1 MKKIKA
7 AVLGCG
13 DRGCIYAD
21 YALRNPEDM
30 EIVAVADLNALHR
43 EEARNR
49 YSLPPERAF
58 DGVESFVAAG
68 IDCDIVIDA
77 TMDRAHY
84 PTAMALLKAK
94 YNILL
99 EKPVC
104 PNKEELLDIQRTA
117 HENGCRV
124 IVCHVLRYTSFYS
137 AVKKVISDG
146 KIGRVRSIE
155 MTEHVGMAH
164 FIDSFVRGKWNN
176 EEECGSGLLLAK
188 CCHDVDLMC
197 WLDNA
202 SRPKF
207 VTSLGFRENF
217 TPDKAPEGATE
228 RCFDCPHEK
237 TCNYSAV
244 KIHLDRDTMPFQ
256 TWAGIGKPIDTI
268 TREEKIEYM
277 KHSAYGL
284 CAYNT
289 GGDIV
294 DNQNVIVSFENG
306 SMGTL
311 NLVGACAK
319 PERYLHIIGT
329 NGEIEG
335 VFENNEFA
343 VRKFTRENDRY
354 SYDTETIST
363 VEHSEIGKHGGG
375 DNEIMR
381 HLIDYLRTGKPSAS
395 LTSIDDSVDG
405 HLCVYAAELSR
416 KEGRTV
422 AVSELRQSS

>member
-1 MKKIKA
+1 MKKIKV

-21 YALRNPEDM
+21 YALRNPDDM
-30 EIVAVADLNALHR
+30 EIVAVTDMNPLHK
-43 EEARNR
+43 EEARVR
-49 YSLPPERAF
+49 YSLPEDRAF
-58 DGVESFVAAG
+58 DSVEAFVAAG
-68 IDCDIVIDA
+68 IECDIVIDA
-77 TMDRAHY
+77 TMDKAHY
-84 PTAMALLKAK
+84 PTAMALLAAK
-94 YNILL
+94 YNVLL

-104 PNKEELLDIQRTA
+104 PNKEELLDIQRAA
-117 HENGCRV
+117 HENGCKV
-124 IVCHVLRYTSFYS
+124 IVCHVLRYTPFYA
-137 AVKKVISDG
+137 AVKKAISDG

-188 CCHDVDLMC
+188 CCHDMDLMC
-197 WLDNA
+197 WLANA

-244 KIHLDRDTMPFQ
+244 KIHLERDTMPFQ

-284 CAYNT
+284 CAYNS

-294 DNQNVIVSFENG
+294 DNQNVIVAFENG

-311 NLVGACAK
+311 NLVGACAL
-319 PERYLHIIGT
+319 PERYLHIVGAD
-329 NGEIEG
+329 GEIEG
-335 VFENNEFA
+335 VFEKNEF
-343 VRKFTRENDRY
+343 VLRMFTRAGGRY
-354 SYDTETIST
+354 SYDTETVST

-381 HLIDYLRTGKPSAS
+381 HLVDYLRTGKPSLS
-395 LTSIDDSVDG
+395 LTSIDDSVEG
-405 HLCVYAAELSR
+405 HLCVYAAETSR

-422 AVSELRQSS
+422 PLSELRGN

>member
-1 MKKIKA
+1 MKKIKVA
-7 AVLGCG
+7 LLGCG

-21 YALRNPEDM
+21 YALRNPEEM
-30 EIVAVADLNALHR
+30 EIVAVTDISDLKI
-43 EEARNR
+43 EEARVH
-49 YSLPPERAF
+49 YALPEDKAF
-58 DGVESFVAAG
+58 ASVEAFIAAG
-68 IDCDIVIDA
+68 IECDIVIDA
-77 TMDRAHY
+77 TMDKAHY
-84 PTAMALLKAK
+84 PTAMALLNAK
-94 YNILL
+94 YNVLL

-104 PNKEELLDIQRTA
+104 PNKEELLDIQKAA
-117 HENGCRV
+117 HDNGCKV

-137 AVKKVISDG
+137 AVKKAINDG

-197 WLDNA
+197 WLANA

-217 TPDKAPEGATE
+217 TMDKAPEGATAL
-228 RCFDCPHEK
+228 CFDCPHEK

-277 KHSAYGL
+277 KRSAYGR
-284 CAYNT
+284 CAYNS

-319 PERYLHIIGT
+319 AERYLHIVGS

-335 VFENNEFA
+335 VFESNEFKI
-343 VRKFTRENDRY
+343 RMFTREGRRY
-354 SYDTETIST
+354 GFDTEVVDTT
-363 VEHSEIGKHGGG
+363 AGSEIGKHGGG

-381 HLIDYLRTGKPSAS
+381 HLMEYLRTGTPSLS
-395 LTSIDDSVDG
+395 LTSIDDSVEG
-405 HLCVYAAELSR
+405 HLCVYAAEISR

-422 AVSELRQSS
+422 ALTEFRD

>member
-21 YALRNPEDM
+21 YALRNPNEL
-30 EIVAVADLNALHR
+30 EIVAVADTNTLHR
-43 EEARNR
+43 EEARVR

-58 DGVESFVAAG
+58 DSVEALIAAG
-68 IDCDIVIDA
+68 IACDIVIDA
-77 TMDRAHY
+77 TMDEAHY
-84 PTAMALLKAK
+84 PTAMALLQGG
-94 YNILL
+94 YDVLL

-104 PNKEELLDIQRTA
+104 PNEKELLDLRDAA
-117 HENGCRV
+117 HRNGRRL
-124 IVCHVLRYTSFYS
+124 IICHVLRYTPFYS
-137 AVKKVISDG
+137 AVKKAIDAG

-164 FIDSFVRGKWNN
+164 FIDSFVRGKWKS
-176 EEECGSGLLLAK
+176 EKECGSGLLLAK

-197 WLDNA
+197 WLGDA
-202 SRPKF
+202 SRPAR

-217 TPDKAPEGATE
+217 VPRNAPAGATE

-237 TCNYSAV
+237 TCHYSAV
-244 KIHLDRDTMPFQ
+244 KIHLERDTMPFQ
-256 TWAGIGKPIDTI
+256 TWAGIGKPLDAI
-268 TREEKIEYM
+268 TREDKIEYM

-284 CAYNT
+284 CAYNS

-294 DNQNVIVSFENG
+294 DNQNVIVAFENG

-319 PERYLHIIGT
+319 PERYLHIVGT
-329 NGEIEG
+329 DGEIEG
-335 VFENNEFA
+335 VFEKNEFEL
-343 VRKFTRENDRY
+343 RIFTRKNDRY
-354 SYDTETIST
+354 SYDTETVST
-363 VEHSEIGKHGGG
+363 LEHSEIGKHGGG

-381 HLIDYLRTGKPSAS
+381 QLVEYLRTGRPTAS
-395 LTSIDDSVDG
+395 LTSIDTSIDG
-405 HLCVYAAELSR
+405 HLCVYAAEISR

-422 AVSELRQSS
+422 ALSEFERS

>member
-1 MKKIKA
+1 MKKIKVA
-7 AVLGCG
+7 LLGCG

-21 YALRNPEDM
+21 YALRNPEEM
-30 EIVAVADLNALHR
+30 EIVAVADISDLKR
-43 EEARNR
+43 EEARVHYN
-49 YSLPPERAF
+49 LPEDKAF
-58 DGVESFVAAG
+58 ANVEDFIAAG
-68 IDCDIVIDA
+68 IECDIVIDA
-77 TMDRAHY
+77 TMDKAHY
-84 PTAMALLKAK
+84 PTAMALLNAK
-94 YNILL
+94 YNVLL

-104 PNKEELLDIQRTA
+104 PNKEELLDIQKAA
-117 HENGCRV
+117 HDNGCKV

-137 AVKKVISDG
+137 AVKKAINDG

-197 WLDNA
+197 WLANA

-217 TPDKAPEGATE
+217 AMDKAPEGATE
-228 RCFDCPHEK
+228 LCFDCPHEK

-277 KHSAYGL
+277 KHSAYGR
-284 CAYNT
+284 CAYNS

-319 PERYLHIIGT
+319 AERYLHIVGS

-335 VFENNEFA
+335 VFESNEFKI
-343 VRKFTRENDRY
+343 RMFTREGRRY
-354 SYDTETIST
+354 GFDTEVVDTT
-363 VEHSEIGKHGGG
+363 VGSEIGKHGGG

-381 HLIDYLRTGKPSAS
+381 HLMEYLRTDTPSLS
-395 LTSIDDSVDG
+395 LTSIDDSVEG
-405 HLCVYAAELSR
+405 HLCVYAAEISR

-422 AVSELRQSS
+422 ALSEFRA

>member
-1 MKKIKA
+1 MKQIKVA
-7 AVLGCG
+7 LLGCG

-21 YALRNPEDM
+21 YALRNPEEM
-30 EIVAVADLNALHR
+30 EIVAVTDISDLKR
-43 EEARNR
+43 EEARVH
-49 YSLPPERAF
+49 YALPEDKAF
-58 DGVESFVAAG
+58 ASVEAFIAAG
-68 IDCDIVIDA
+68 IECDIVIDA
-77 TMDRAHY
+77 TMDKAHY
-84 PTAMALLKAK
+84 PTAMALLNAK
-94 YNILL
+94 YNVLL

-104 PNKEELLDIQRTA
+104 PNKEELLDIQKAA
-117 HENGCRV
+117 HDNGCKV

-137 AVKKVISDG
+137 AVKKAINDG

-197 WLDNA
+197 WLANA

-217 TPDKAPEGATE
+217 TMDKAPEGATE
-228 RCFDCPHEK
+228 LCFDCPHEK

-277 KHSAYGL
+277 KRSAYGR
-284 CAYNT
+284 CAYNS

-319 PERYLHIIGT
+319 AERYLHIVGS

-335 VFENNEFA
+335 VFESNEFKI
-343 VRKFTRENDRY
+343 RMFTREGRRY
-354 SYDTETIST
+354 GFDTEVVDTT
-363 VEHSEIGKHGGG
+363 AGSEIGKHGGG

-381 HLIDYLRTGKPSAS
+381 HLMEYLRTGTPSLS
-395 LTSIDDSVDG
+395 LTSIDDSVEG
-405 HLCVYAAELSR
+405 HLCVYAAEISR

-422 AVSELRQSS
+422 ALTEFRD

>member
-1 MKKIKA
+1 MKKIKVA
-7 AVLGCG
+7 LLGCG

-21 YALRNPEDM
+21 YSLRNPDDM
-30 EIVAVADLNALHR
+30 EVVAVTDTSALKK
-43 EEARNR
+43 EEARVR
-49 YSLPPERAF
+49 YNLPEDRAF
-58 DGVESFVAAG
+58 DSVEAFIAAG
-68 IDCDIVIDA
+68 IECDIVIDA
-77 TMDRAHY
+77 TMDKAHY
-84 PTAMALLKAK
+84 PTAMALLAAK
-94 YNILL
+94 YNVLL

-104 PNKEELLDIQRTA
+104 PNKEELLDIQRAA
-117 HENGCRV
+117 HANGCKV
-124 IVCHVLRYTSFYS
+124 IVCHVLRYTPFYS
-137 AVKKVISDG
+137 AVKKVLAEG
-146 KIGRVRSIE
+146 KIGRVRSLE

-188 CCHDVDLMC
+188 CCHDLDLMC
-197 WLDNA
+197 WLANE
-202 SRPKF
+202 SRPKY

-217 TPDKAPEGATE
+217 TMDKAPEGATE
-228 RCFDCPHEK
+228 LCFDCPHEK

-277 KHSAYGL
+277 KRSAYGK
-284 CAYNT
+284 CAYNS

-306 SMGTL
+306 AMGTL

-319 PERYLHIIGT
+319 AERYLHIVGS

-335 VFENNEFA
+335 VFENNEFQLR
-343 VRKFTRENDRY
+343 VFTREGRRY
-354 SYDTETIST
+354 GYDTEVINT
-363 VEHSEIGKHGGG
+363 VAGSELGKHGGG

-381 HLIDYLRTGKPSAS
+381 HLVNYLRTGEGTLS
-395 LTSIDDSVDG
+395 LTSIDDSVEG
-405 HLCVYAAELSR
+405 HLCVYAAETSR
-416 KEGRTV
+416 KEKRTV
-422 AVSELRQSS
+422 DLADIRA

>member
-1 MKKIKA
+1 MKTIKV

-21 YALRNPEDM
+21 YALRNPNDM
-30 EIVAVADLNALHR
+30 EIVAVADINELHR
-43 EEARNR
+43 EEARVR
-49 YSLPPERAF
+49 YSLPKDRAF
-58 DGVESFVAAG
+58 DGVESLIASG
-68 IDCDIVIDA
+68 IACDIVIDA

-84 PTAMALLKAK
+84 PTAMALLQAK
-94 YNILL
+94 YDVLL

-104 PNKEELLDIQRTA
+104 PNKDELLELSRAA
-117 HENGCRV
+117 HENGCRL
-124 IVCHVLRYTSFYS
+124 IVCHVLRYTPFYS

-146 KIGRVRSIE
+146 KIGRVRSME

-164 FIDSFVRGKWNN
+164 FIDSFVRGKWNS
-176 EEECGSGLLLAK
+176 EEQCGSGLLLAK
-188 CCHDVDLMC
+188 CCHDMDLMC
-197 WLDNA
+197 WLGDA
-202 SRPKF
+202 SRPKY

-217 TPDKAPEGATE
+217 VPRNAPEGATK

-256 TWAGIGKPIDTI
+256 TWAGIGKPVDTI

-277 KHSAYGL
+277 KRSAYGL
-284 CAYNT
+284 CAYNS

-294 DNQNVIVSFENG
+294 DNQNVIVAFENG

-319 PERYLHIIGT
+319 PERYLHIVGT
-329 NGEIEG
+329 DWEIEC
-335 VFENNEFA
+335 VFDENQFEL
-343 VRKFTRENDRY
+343 RIFTRENDRY
-354 SYDTETIST
+354 SYDTETVST
-363 VEHSEIGKHGGG
+363 LEHSDLGKHGGG
-375 DNEIMR
+375 DNEMMR
-381 HLIDYLRTGKPSAS
+381 HLVEYLRTGRPTAS
-395 LTSIDDSVDG
+395 LTSIDTSIDG
-405 HLCVYAAELSR
+405 HLCVYAAEISR

-422 AVSELRQSS
+422 TLEELERS

>member
-21 YALRNPEDM
+21 YALRNPNEL
-30 EIVAVADLNALHR
+30 EIVAVADTNTLHR
-43 EEARNR
+43 EEARVR

-58 DGVESFVAAG
+58 DSVEALIAAG
-68 IDCDIVIDA
+68 IACDIVIDA
-77 TMDRAHY
+77 TMDEAHY
-84 PTAMALLKAK
+84 PTAMALLQGG
-94 YNILL
+94 YDVLL

-104 PNKEELLDIQRTA
+104 PNEKELLDLRDAA
-117 HENGCRV
+117 HRNGRRL
-124 IVCHVLRYTSFYS
+124 IICHVLRYTPFYS
-137 AVKKVISDG
+137 AVKKAIDAG

-164 FIDSFVRGKWNN
+164 FIDSFVRGKWKS
-176 EEECGSGLLLAK
+176 EKECGSGLLLAK

-197 WLDNA
+197 WLGDA
-202 SRPKF
+202 SRPAR
-207 VTSLGFRENF
+207 VTSIGARENF
-217 TPDKAPEGATE
+217 VLRNAPAGATE

-237 TCNYSAV
+237 TCHYSAV
-244 KIHLDRDTMPFQ
+244 KIHLERDTMPFQ
-256 TWAGIGKPIDTI
+256 TWAGIGKPLDAI
-268 TREEKIEYM
+268 TREDKIEYM

-284 CAYNT
+284 CAYNS

-294 DNQNVIVSFENG
+294 DNQNVIVAFENG

-319 PERYLHIIGT
+319 PERYLHIVGT
-329 NGEIEG
+329 DGEIEG
-335 VFENNEFA
+335 VFEKNEFEL
-343 VRKFTRENDRY
+343 RIFTRKNDRY
-354 SYDTETIST
+354 SYDTETVST
-363 VEHSEIGKHGGG
+363 LEHSEIGKHGGG

-381 HLIDYLRTGKPSAS
+381 QLVEYLRTGRPTAS
-395 LTSIDDSVDG
+395 LTSIDTSIDG
-405 HLCVYAAELSR
+405 HLCVYAAEISR

-422 AVSELRQSS
+422 ALSEFERS

>member
-1 MKKIKA
+1 MKKIKV

-21 YALRNPEDM
+21 YALRNPDDM
-30 EIVAVADLNALHR
+30 EIVAVTDMNPLHK
-43 EEARNR
+43 EEARVR
-49 YSLPPERAF
+49 YSLPEDRAF
-58 DGVESFVAAG
+58 DSVEAFVAAG
-68 IDCDIVIDA
+68 IECDIVIDA
-77 TMDRAHY
+77 TMDKAHY
-84 PTAMALLKAK
+84 PTAMALLAAK
-94 YNILL
+94 YNVLL

-104 PNKEELLDIQRTA
+104 PNKEELLDIQRAA
-117 HENGCRV
+117 HENGCKV
-124 IVCHVLRYTSFYS
+124 IVCHVLRYTPFYA
-137 AVKKVISDG
+137 AVKKAISDG

-188 CCHDVDLMC
+188 CCHDMDLMC
-197 WLDNA
+197 WLANA

-244 KIHLDRDTMPFQ
+244 KIHLERDTMPFQ

-268 TREEKIEYM
+268 TKEEKIEYM

-284 CAYNT
+284 CAYNS

-294 DNQNVIVSFENG
+294 DNQNVIVAFENG

-311 NLVGACAK
+311 NLVGACAL
-319 PERYLHIIGT
+319 PERYLHIVGAD
-329 NGEIEG
+329 GEIEG
-335 VFENNEFA
+335 VFEKNEF
-343 VRKFTRENDRY
+343 VLRMFTRANGRY
-354 SYDTETIST
+354 SYDTETVST

-381 HLIDYLRTGKPSAS
+381 HLVDYLRTGKPSLS
-395 LTSIDDSVDG
+395 LTTIDDSVDG
-405 HLCVYAAELSR
+405 HLCVYAAETSR

-422 AVSELRQSS
+422 PLSELRGN

>member
-1 MKKIKA
+1 MKKIKVA
-7 AVLGCG
+7 LLGCG

-21 YALRNPEDM
+21 YSLRNPDDM
-30 EIVAVADLNALHR
+30 EVVAVTDISDLKR
-43 EEARNR
+43 EEARVR
-49 YSLPPERAF
+49 DGLPEDRAF
-58 DGVESFVAAG
+58 GNVEAFIAAG
-68 IDCDIVIDA
+68 IECDIVIDA
-77 TMDRAHY
+77 TMDKAHY
-84 PTAMALLKAK
+84 PTAMALLAAK
-94 YNILL
+94 YNVLL

-104 PNKEELLDIQRTA
+104 PNKEELLDIQRAA
-117 HENGCRV
+117 HENGCKV
-124 IVCHVLRYTSFYS
+124 IVCHVLRYTPFYS
-137 AVKKVISDG
+137 AVKKILAEG
-146 KIGRVRSIE
+146 KIGRVRSLE

-188 CCHDVDLMC
+188 CCHDMDLMC
-197 WLDNA
+197 WLA
-202 SRPKF
+202 GESRPKY

-217 TPDKAPEGATE
+217 AMDKAPEGATAL
-228 RCFDCPHEK
+228 CFDCPHEK
-237 TCNYSAV
+237 TCNYSVV

-277 KHSAYGL
+277 KHSAYGK
-284 CAYNT
+284 CAYNR

-319 PERYLHIIGT
+319 AERYLHIVGT

-335 VFENNEFA
+335 VFENNEFQLR
-343 VRKFTRENDRY
+343 VFTREGRRY
-354 SYDTETIST
+354 GYDTEVINT
-363 VEHSEIGKHGGG
+363 VEGSELGKHGGG

-381 HLIDYLRTGKPSAS
+381 HLVSYLRTGEQTLS
-395 LTSIDDSVDG
+395 LTSIDDSVEG
-405 HLCVYAAELSR
+405 HLCVYAAEMSR
-416 KEGRTV
+416 KEKRTIDL
-422 AVSELRQSS
+422 ADIR

>member
-1 MKKIKA
+1 MKKIKVA
-7 AVLGCG
+7 LLGCG

-21 YALRNPEDM
+21 YSLRNPDDM
-30 EIVAVADLNALHR
+30 EVVAVTDLSALKK
-43 EEARNR
+43 EEARVR
-49 YSLPPERAF
+49 YNLPEDRAF
-58 DGVESFVAAG
+58 DSVEAFIAAG
-68 IDCDIVIDA
+68 IECDIVIDA
-77 TMDRAHY
+77 TMDKAHY
-84 PTAMALLKAK
+84 PTAMALLAAK
-94 YNILL
+94 YNVLL

-104 PNKEELLDIQRTA
+104 PNKEELLDIQRAA
-117 HENGCRV
+117 HENGCKV
-124 IVCHVLRYTSFYS
+124 IVCHVLRYTPFYS
-137 AVKKVISDG
+137 AVKKVLAEG
-146 KIGRVRSIE
+146 KIGRVRSLE

-188 CCHDVDLMC
+188 CCHDLDLMC
-197 WLDNA
+197 WLADE
-202 SRPKF
+202 SRPKY

-217 TPDKAPEGATE
+217 TMDKAPAGATE
-228 RCFDCPHEK
+228 LCFDCPHEK

-277 KHSAYGL
+277 KHSAYGK
-284 CAYNT
+284 CAYNS

-306 SMGTL
+306 AMGTL

-319 PERYLHIIGT
+319 AERYLHIVGS

-335 VFENNEFA
+335 VFENNEFQLR
-343 VRKFTRENDRY
+343 VFTREGRRY
-354 SYDTETIST
+354 GYDTEVINT
-363 VEHSEIGKHGGG
+363 VEGSELGKHGGG

-381 HLIDYLRTGKPSAS
+381 HLVNYLRTGEGTLS
-395 LTSIDDSVDG
+395 LTSINDSVEG
-405 HLCVYAAELSR
+405 HLCVYAAEMSR
-416 KEGRTV
+416 KEKRTIDL
-422 AVSELRQSS
+422 ADIRA

>member
-1 MKKIKA
+1 MKKIKV

-30 EIVAVADLNALHR
+30 EVVAVTDISPLHR
-43 EEARNR
+43 EEARMR
-49 YSLPPERAF
+49 YALSEDRAF
-58 DGVESFVAAG
+58 DSVESFVAAG
-68 IDCDIVIDA
+68 IECDIVIDA
-77 TMDRAHY
+77 TMDKAHY
-84 PTAMALLKAK
+84 PTAMALLAAK
-94 YNILL
+94 YNVLL

-104 PNKEELLDIQRTA
+104 PNKEELLDIQKAA
-117 HENGCRV
+117 HENGCKV

-137 AVKKVISDG
+137 AVKKAIVDG

-197 WLDNA
+197 WLANA

-207 VTSLGFRENF
+207 VTSLGFSENF
-217 TPDKAPEGATE
+217 TMDKAPEGATTL
-228 RCFDCPHEK
+228 CFDCPHEK

-277 KHSAYGL
+277 KNSAYGR
-284 CAYNT
+284 CAYNS

-306 SMGTL
+306 AMGTL
-311 NLVGACAK
+311 NLVGACPKA
-319 PERYLHIIGT
+319 ERYLHIVGS

-335 VFENNEFA
+335 VFENNEFQLR
-343 VRKFTRENDRY
+343 VFTREGRRY
-354 SYDTETIST
+354 SYDTEVIST
-363 VEHSEIGKHGGG
+363 VEGSELGKHGGG

-381 HLIDYLRTGKPSAS
+381 HLVDYLRTGVPSLS
-395 LTSIDDSVDG
+395 LTSIDDSVEG
-405 HLCVYAAELSR
+405 HLCVYAAEMSR

-422 AVSELRQSS
+422 ALSELRGAK

>member
-1 MKKIKA
+1 MKKIKVA
-7 AVLGCG
+7 LLGCG

-21 YALRNPEDM
+21 YSLRNPDDM
-30 EIVAVADLNALHR
+30 EVVAVTDTSALKK
-43 EEARNR
+43 EEARVR
-49 YSLPPERAF
+49 YNLPEDRAF
-58 DGVESFVAAG
+58 SSVEAFIAAG
-68 IDCDIVIDA
+68 IECDIVIDA
-77 TMDRAHY
+77 TMDKAHY
-84 PTAMALLKAK
+84 PTAMALLAAK
-94 YNILL
+94 YNVLL

-104 PNKEELLDIQRTA
+104 PNKEELLDIQRAA
-117 HENGCRV
+117 HENGCKV
-124 IVCHVLRYTSFYS
+124 IVCHVLRYTPFYS
-137 AVKKVISDG
+137 AVKKVLAEG
-146 KIGRVRSIE
+146 KIGRVRSLE

-188 CCHDVDLMC
+188 CCHDLDLMC
-197 WLDNA
+197 WLANE
-202 SRPKF
+202 SRPKY

-217 TPDKAPEGATE
+217 TMDKAPEGATAL
-228 RCFDCPHEK
+228 CFDCPHEK

-277 KHSAYGL
+277 KHSAYGK
-284 CAYNT
+284 CAYNS

-306 SMGTL
+306 AMGTL

-319 PERYLHIIGT
+319 AERYLHIVGS

-335 VFENNEFA
+335 VFENNEFQLR
-343 VRKFTRENDRY
+343 VFTREGRRY
-354 SYDTETIST
+354 GYDTEVINT
-363 VEHSEIGKHGGG
+363 VEGSELGKHGGG

-381 HLIDYLRTGKPSAS
+381 HLVNYLRTGEGTLS
-395 LTSIDDSVDG
+395 LTSIDDSVEG
-405 HLCVYAAELSR
+405 HLCVYAAETSR
-416 KEGRTV
+416 KEKRTIDL
-422 AVSELRQSS
+422 ADIRA